1 MRYIKV
7 RADVFQTFSNKMKLF
22 TTLLSLSFIILNMNV
37 FAQAADSVGTKSQDD
52 TVADAGKK
60 KIYSFR
66 LEKDIF
72 PAAWRLVK
80 KAVDEAEAMQAD
92 YIIMRLNTYGGE
104 VSIADS
110 IRTKLLNAKPVTA
123 VLIDHNAASAG
134 ALISIACDSIYMTK
148 GASIGAATVVGGTG
162 EQMPDKYQSYMRSTM
177 RATAEAQGRDPQIA
191 EAMVDNTSAIPGVID
206 SGYTLT
212 LTTSEAIKHGYCE
225 GEAASVEEVVKMLGI
240 TDYELVQHKESS
252 LDAIIAFLLHPAVS
266 GVLMLLIIGGIYFE
280 LQTPGVGFP
289 LIAAVVAGIL
299 YFAPLYLEG
308 LAENWEILVFIAG
321 LALLAVEIF
330 VIPGFGVAGIAGI
343 VLIITGLTLS
353 LIRNVVFD
361 FSLTGFEDVA
371 IALFRVVLSL
381 LAGVVVILLFGEKL
395 LYRGA
400 LFRKFAL
407 QDTQRSSEGYVSL
420 NQTMTSMVGKT
431 GNTVTDLRPAG
442 TVEIDNE
449 RYDVI
454 SDGEHILKNTMV
466 KVVKVQGNYLI
477 VVKAG

>member
-1 MRYIKV
+1 MKHIKV
-7 RADVFQTFSNKMKLF
+7 RVSPRQTLPIKVKLF
-22 TTLLSLSFIILNMNV
+22 TALLLFSFIILNNRV
-37 FAQAADSVGTKSQDD
+37 FAQADSSETSAPVD
-52 TVADAGKK
+52 TSGKAI
-60 KIYSFR
+60 IYAFS

-110 IRTKLLNAKPVTA
+110 IRTKLLKAKPITV

-191 EAMVDNTSAIPGVID
+191 EAMVDNTSVIPGVID

-212 LTTSEAIKHGYCE
+212 LTTSEAIRHGYCE
-225 GEAASVEEVVKMLGI
+225 GEAASIEEVIKKLNV
-240 TDYELVQHKESS
+240 TDYELIQHKEST
-252 LDAIIAFLLHPAVS
+252 LDDVIAFLLHPAVN
-266 GVLMLLIIGGIYFE
+266 GLLLLLIIGGIYFE
-280 LQTPGVGFP
+280 LQAPGVGFP
-289 LIAAVVAGIL
+289 LVAAIIAAIL

-308 LAENWEILVFIAG
+308 LAENWEILIFIAG
-321 LALLAVEIF
+321 IGLLAVEIF
-330 VIPGFGVAGIAGI
+330 VIPGFGIAGITGI

-353 LIRNVVFD
+353 LVRNVALD
-361 FSLTGFEDVA
+361 FSFTGFEEVA
-371 IALFRVVLSL
+371 IALFRVVVAL
-381 LAGVVVILLFGEKL
+381 LLGVVLMLLVGEKL
-395 LYRGA
+395 LFKGA
-400 LFRKFAL
+400 LFRRLAL
-407 QDTQRSSEGYVSL
+407 LDTQNRTEGYVSL
-420 NQTMTSMVGKT
+420 NKAMEPLAGKT
-431 GNTVTDLRPAG
+431 GIAINDLRPAG

-454 SDGEHILKNTMV
+454 SDGEHIPKNTTV
-466 KVVKVQGNYLI
+466 KVTRVQGNYLI